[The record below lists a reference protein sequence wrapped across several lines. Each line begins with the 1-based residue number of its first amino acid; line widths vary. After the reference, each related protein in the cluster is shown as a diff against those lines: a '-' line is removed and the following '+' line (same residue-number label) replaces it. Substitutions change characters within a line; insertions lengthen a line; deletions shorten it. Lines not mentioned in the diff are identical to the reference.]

1 MSVELRQ
8 IPVDTETFEI
18 WGDGAIVGFIS
29 WRRSTEWLSR
39 GHVSYEVAE
48 AHRCKGYA
56 KEALRQLLDMV
67 ADRWPEVIDQVQ
79 ICCAVDN
86 VASRLVIE
94 HCGGER
100 DVSRGK
106 IFQDPTDGKWTI
118 SYWVPVKKVLD
129 DAEQKD

>member
-56 KEALRQLLDMV
+56 TEALRQIVERAGDPV
-67 ADRWPEVIDQVQ
+67 QV
-79 ICCAVDN
+79 CCAVDN